1 MAISTQAGV
10 KAKRAAFGYA
20 ALLGLGSSTVQ
31 ALNTLFQELSQKK
44 NNPDLQV
51 VVFDLQT
58 SAASDAVIADAAC
71 TIYGIFGKKSST
83 ATGAWLKGS
92 DSATTSSSTAAEWM
106 AELNAANQEFVGLFG
121 KDGAAQGSGWTF
133 GADTTA
139 AGSTNST
146 AGDGPKGF
154 VILGA

>member
-1 MAISTQAGV
+1 MAISTQVAS
-10 KAKRAAFGYA
+10 KAKRRAFS
-20 ALLGLGSSTVQ
+20 ALSVLGLSSSASQ
-31 ALNTLFQELSQKK
+31 ALSTLFQELSQKK
-44 NNPDLQV
+44 GNPDLQV
-51 VVFDLQT
+51 VEFDLQT

-71 TIYGIFGKKSST
+71 TLYGIFVKKSST

-92 DSATTSSSTAAEWM
+92 DHASAASSTAEEFAQ
-106 AELNAANQEFVGLFG
+106 ELNAASQEVAVVYPQGY
-121 KDGAAQGSGWTF
+121 AQGTGWTF

-139 AGSTNST
+139 SGSTNST

>member
-1 MAISTQAGV
+1 MSLSLTTAV
-10 KAKRAAFGYA
+10 KAKRQAFSLMKTLA
-20 ALLGLGSSTVQ
+20 VSSSVEQ
-31 ALNTLFQELSQKK
+31 AVSTLFQEIAQKVGNITLEVK
-44 NNPDLQV
+44 P
-51 VVFDLQT
+51 FDLQT

-71 TIYGIFGKKSST
+71 KIYAIVTKKAN

-92 DSATTSSSTAAEWM
+92 DHATASSSTAGEWTK
-106 AELNAANQEFVGLFG
+106 ELNAAGSEVALFPAG
-121 KDGAAQGSGWTF
+121 FAQGTGWTF

-154 VILGA
+154 VILGAA

>member
-10 KAKRAAFGYA
+10 KAKRQAFN
-20 ALLGLGSSTVQ
+20 LLNFLGFSSSASQ
-31 ALNTLFQELSQKK
+31 ALSTLFQELAQKK
-44 NNPDLQV
+44 GNPDLQV

-71 TIYGIFGKKSST
+71 TIYGVFAKKSST

-92 DSATTSSSTAAEWM
+92 DHATASSSTAAELL
-106 AELNAANQEFVGLFG
+106 AELNAASQEFVATFG
-121 KDGAAQGSGWTF
+121 KDGFAQGTGWTF

-139 AGSTNST
+139 SGTTNST

>member
-1 MAISTQAGV
+1 MAISTVSAI
-10 KAKRAAFGYA
+10 KAKRQAFS
-20 ALLGLGSSTVQ
+20 LIQTLGLSSSASQ
-31 ALNTLFQELSQKK
+31 LLSTLLQELSQKK
-44 NNPDLQV
+44 GNPDLQV

-71 TIYGIFGKKSST
+71 TIYGIFGKKSGT
-83 ATGAWLKGS
+83 ATGAWIKGS
-92 DSATTSSSTAAEWM
+92 DHATTSSSTASEWM
-106 AELNAANQEFVGLFG
+106 VELNAASKEFVGTFG
-121 KDGAAQGSGWTF
+121 VAGSPQTAGWTF

-139 AGSTNST
+139 SGSTNST

>member
-1 MAISTQAGV
+1 MAISVSSAI
-10 KAKRAAFGYA
+10 KAKRLAFSLA
-20 ALLGLGSSTVQ
+20 KTLNLGSSAHQ
-31 ALNTLFQELSQKK
+31 ALSTLFQELAQKK
-44 NNPDLQV
+44 GNPDLQV

-58 SAASDAVIADAAC
+58 SAAADAVIADAAC
-71 TIYGIFGKKSST
+71 TLYGIFAKKSST

-92 DSATTSSSTAAEWM
+92 DHASASSSTAAEFSQ
-106 AELNAANQEFVGLFG
+106 ELNAANLEVAVVYPGG
-121 KDGAAQGSGWTF
+121 YAQGTGWTF

-139 AGSTNST
+139 NGSTNST

>member
-1 MAISTQAGV
+1 MAISTQAAV
-10 KAKRAAFGYA
+10 KAKRRAFNGVQV
-20 ALLGLGSSTVQ
+20 LGLSSSASQ
-31 ALNTLFQELSQKK
+31 ALSTLLQELSQKK

-51 VVFDLQT
+51 VEFDLQT

-71 TIYGIFGKKSST
+71 TIYGIFAKKSGT

-92 DSATTSSSTAAEWM
+92 DHASASSSTAGEWTH
-106 AELNAANQEFVGLFG
+106 EFNAANAEVVATYPNGFV
-121 KDGAAQGSGWTF
+121 QGTGWTF

-139 AGSTNST
+139 SGNTNST
-146 AGDGPKGF
+146 AGDAMKGF